1 MRDPILIKETEF
13 IIKNV
18 RTKKPLEPKMVSLVN
33 SPKLKEETPTLYN
46 SKKMKV

>member
-18 RTKKPLEPKMVSLVN
+18 RTKKPLEPKMVPLVN